1 MTQVSII
8 GAGTAGCIFAYALL
22 KSGKGFKVTLYS
34 DRTPDQWL
42 NDCAPTGTAAL
53 YPTTIDIERDL
64 GMDFWSQDM
73 HEMHGVLLDFKPT
86 IAGDQRIEVAGRFS
100 DRAGGAIDMRMR
112 VHRWLEDFESLGGE
126 LVIESVTAERADEI
140 SQKSDLTMLAAGK
153 GDLARI
159 IERDTS
165 RSVYSKPQR
174 KLCMYIVE
182 GIKNDEWDSR
192 ADFNPVKFNFYGD
205 TGEYFWVP
213 FTHKTAGKTWC
224 CLFEPKPGGQMDV
237 FNDVTNAQEAVDA
250 GNRFIQEHA
259 PWEWDIVRHGTPVE
273 GDPFCWL
280 KGQFP
285 PTVRKAYGTLPS
297 GKPIMP
303 LGDTAITFDPIGGQ
317 GGNCA
322 QRNAKFLADMVIAR
336 GDAPFDAYWMQ
347 QVMDAFW
354 GWHGEAAYSF
364 NNILLEPLTQAGQIM
379 LGAASNSRE
388 FADKHFVGNFPKPKD
403 FFPYMTDVEAAMSV
417 AGPYLPQQAA
427 E

>member
-1 MTQVSII
+1 MAKVSII

-22 KSGKGFKVTLYS
+22 KSGKGYEVTMYS

-42 NDCAPTGTAAL
+42 NDVAPTGTAAL
-53 YPTTIDIERDL
+53 YPETIDVERAL
-64 GMDFWSQDM
+64 GMDHWSQDM

-86 IAGDQRIEVAGRFS
+86 IDGEQRLEVAGRFGE
-100 DRAGGAIDMRMR
+100 RAGGAIDMRMR
-112 VHRWLEDFESLGGE
+112 VHRWLNDFEDLGGK
-126 LVIESVTAERADEI
+126 LVIESVSAARADEI
-140 SQKSDLTMLAAGK
+140 AAGSDLTVLAAGK
-153 GDLARI
+153 GELSRL
-159 IERDTS
+159 IEKDPQRC
-165 RSVYSKPQR
+165 VYDKPQR
-174 KLCMYIVE
+174 KVIMYIVE
-182 GIKNDEWDSR
+182 GMENDRWDDR

-213 FTHKTAGKTWC
+213 FTHKTAGSTWC
-224 CLFEPKPGGQMDV
+224 CLFEPKHGGKMDI
-237 FNDVTNAQEAVDA
+237 FDDVTTAQEAVDR
-250 GNRFIQEHA
+250 GNSFIKEHA
-259 PWEWDIVRHGTPVE
+259 PWEWDIVRHGKPIE
-273 GDPFCWL
+273 DDPFCWL

-285 PTVRKAYGTLPS
+285 PSVRKAYGMLPC

-322 QRNAKFLADMVIAR
+322 QRNAKFIADMVIGR
-336 GDAPFDAYWMQ
+336 GDLPFDGYWMQ

-354 GWHGEAAYSF
+354 AWHGEAAYTF

-379 LGAASNSRE
+379 LGAASNNRQ
-388 FADKHFVGNFPKPKD
+388 FADEHFIGNFTKPKQ